1 MEDNLT
7 SADQLSYVTNGSKVE
22 QVSLVGL
29 LSELIYPTH
38 SALKPILIWVEL
50 DWIDMKMSSIK
61 CSSIDDTWIKFDEK
75 FHKIYSTTCIADAF
89 LLSSKITKE
98 GHFIEFWKLEPAG
111 ANK

>member
-61 CSSIDDTWIKFDEK
+61 CSSIDDTWIKFDK
-75 FHKIYSTTCIADAF
+75 
-89 LLSSKITKE
+89 
-98 GHFIEFWKLEPAG
+98 
-111 ANK
+111 